1 MGTGMVSSLLVNV
14 YSNGGTVFGKNQRIL
29 CMNTSRIPL
38 AVLALVAGAV
48 ALTSNTSAATGT
60 MLAPTPPMGWN
71 SWDSFGPAVRE
82 NEVKANAD
90 AMAAKLAR
98 FGWQYVV
105 VDIEWFQP
113 NARSHGY
120 IPRGAVTMDAYG
132 RFVPS
137 PNRFPSAAN
146 GAGFKPLAD
155 YVHSKG
161 LKFGIHIMRGIPRE
175 AVDKNLPIKG
185 TSYHAADVADKV
197 NVCKWKGM
205 EDTYGVDMT
214 KPGAQAY
221 YDSIAEL
228 YASWGVDFVKAD
240 DMSRPYQGPE
250 VHALSVALKKT
261 GRPIVLSLSPGPASV
276 ERYQDL
282 KANAQMWRI
291 SDDFWDRW
299 IDIHKQFDLMKVW
312 EGKSHPGGW
321 PDADML
327 PLGHIGIRA
336 ERGDDR
342 ASLLTHDEQYT
353 LMSMWSIFRS
363 PLMLGGDI
371 PSSDAF
377 TIDLLTNK
385 EVLDVD
391 QHSDNGREV
400 YREGDI
406 ISWAADKPGSTSKYL
421 TVSNTGDTEKDVHLP
436 WKSVGI
442 NAGKVSARD
451 LWTHKDLGSS
461 DALVVSLRPHASVL
475 LKVSMR

>member
-1 MGTGMVSSLLVNV
+1 MKL
-14 YSNGGTVFGKNQRIL
+14 F
-29 CMNTSRIPL
+29 SRIPFCTFF
-38 AVLALVAGAV
+38 AFAAYAAASSAAAAPGTVLAP
-48 ALTSNTSAATGT
+48 N
-60 MLAPTPPMGWN
+60 PPMGWN
-71 SWDSFGPAVRE
+71 SWDSFGPTVRE

-90 AMAAKLAR
+90 AMAAKLAK

-113 NARSHGY
+113 NARAHGY
-120 IPRGAVTMDAYG
+120 IPRGVVTMDSYG
-132 RFVPS
+132 RFIPS
-137 PNRFPSAAN
+137 TNRFPSAAD
-146 GAGFKPLAD
+146 GAGFKSLAD

-185 TSYHAADVADKV
+185 TSFHAADVADKA
-197 NVCKWKGM
+197 NACKWEGM

-250 VHALSVALKKT
+250 IHSLSVALKKT
-261 GRPIVLSLSPGPASV
+261 GRPIVLSLSPGPAPV
-276 ERYQDL
+276 EEYEDL

-291 SDDFWDRW
+291 SNDFWDRW
-299 IDIHKQFDLMKVW
+299 VDIRKQFDLMKVW
-312 EGKSHPGGW
+312 EGKVHRGGW

-363 PLMLGGDI
+363 PLMFGGDI
-371 PSSDAF
+371 PSSDGF
-377 TIDLLTNK
+377 TIGLLTNP
-385 EVLDVD
+385 EVLNVN
-391 QHSDNGREV
+391 QHSENGREV
-400 YREGDI
+400 YREGDTI
-406 ISWAADKPGSTSKYL
+406 CWEADIPGSRSKYL
-421 TVSNTGDTEKDVHLP
+421 TVSNIGDTERAVPLP
-436 WKSVGI
+436 WKALGI
-442 NAGKVSARD
+442 DAEGVSFRD
-451 LWTHKDLGSS
+451 LWMHKELGRG
-461 DALVVSLRPHASVL
+461 DALNLSLRPHASVL
-475 LKVSMR
+475 LKVTMR

>member
-1 MGTGMVSSLLVNV
+1 MKSSA
-14 YSNGGTVFGKNQRIL
+14 RIL
-29 CMNTSRIPL
+29 ST
-38 AVLALVAGAV
+38 VLTVTAFAMVA
-48 ALTSNTSAATGT
+48 TAARAADTL
-60 MLAPTPPMGWN
+60 LAPTPPMGWN
-71 SWDSFGPAVRE
+71 SWDSFGPSVRE

-105 VDIEWFQP
+105 VDIEWYQP
-113 NARSHGY
+113 NARAHGY
-120 IPRGAVTMDAYG
+120 IPHGIVTLDPYG
-132 RFVPS
+132 RFIPS
-137 PNRFPSAAN
+137 LNRFPSAAN

-185 TSYHAADVADKV
+185 TSFHASDVADKI
-197 NVCKWKGM
+197 NVCKWEGM
-205 EDTYGVDMT
+205 EDTYGVDMS

-221 YDSIAEL
+221 YNSIAAL

-240 DMSRPYQGPE
+240 DMSLPYHGPE
-250 VHALSVALKKT
+250 IHALSVALKKT
-261 GRPIVLSLSPGPASV
+261 GRPIVLSLSPGPAPI
-276 ERYQDL
+276 EEYEDL

-291 SDDFWDRW
+291 SNDFWDRW
-299 IDIHKQFDLMKVW
+299 IDIKKQFDLMKAW
-312 EGKSHPGGW
+312 QGKVHTGGW

-363 PLMLGGDI
+363 PLMFGGDL

-377 TIDLLTNK
+377 TVGILTNPD
-385 EVLDVD
+385 VLEVD
-391 QHSDNGREV
+391 QHSANGREV
-400 YREGDI
+400 YRDGGTI
-406 ISWAADKPGSTSKYL
+406 AWIA
-421 TVSNTGDTEKDVHLP
+421 DVH
-436 WKSVGI
+436 G
-442 NAGKVSARD
+442 SA
-451 LWTHKDLGSS
+451 SEIS
-461 DALVVSLRPHASVL
+461 DCLQYQ
-475 LKVSMR
+475 

>member
-1 MGTGMVSSLLVNV
+1 MKPSA
-14 YSNGGTVFGKNQRIL
+14 RIL
-29 CMNTSRIPL
+29 SSTIL
-38 AVLALVAGAV
+38 AVTAFATV
-48 ALTSNTSAATGT
+48 TSAARAADT

-71 SWDSFGPAVRE
+71 SWDSFGPSVRE

-105 VDIEWFQP
+105 VDIEWYQP
-113 NARSHGY
+113 NARAHGY
-120 IPRGAVTMDAYG
+120 IPHGIVTMDPYG
-132 RFVPS
+132 RFIPS
-137 PNRFPSAAN
+137 LNRFPSAAH

-185 TSYHAADVADKV
+185 TSFHASDVADKI
-197 NVCKWKGM
+197 NVCKWEGM
-205 EDTYGVDMT
+205 EDTYGVDMS
-214 KPGAQAY
+214 KPGAEAY

-240 DMSRPYQGPE
+240 DMSQPYHGPE
-250 VHALSVALKKT
+250 IHALSVALKKT
-261 GRPIVLSLSPGPASV
+261 GRPIVLSLSPGPAPV
-276 ERYQDL
+276 EEYEDL

-291 SDDFWDRW
+291 SNDFWDRW
-299 IDIHKQFDLMKVW
+299 IDIKKQFDLMKAW
-312 EGKSHPGGW
+312 QGKVHTGGW

-363 PLMLGGDI
+363 PLMFGGDLL
-371 PSSDAF
+371 SSDAF
-377 TIDLLTNK
+377 TVGILTNP
-385 EVLDVD
+385 EVLEVD
-391 QHSDNGREV
+391 QHSANGREV
-400 YREGDI
+400 YRDGGTI
-406 ISWAADKPGSTSKYL
+406 AWIADVPGSASKYL
-421 TVSNTGDTEKDVHLP
+421 TVSNISDTERTVRIP

-442 NAGKVSARD
+442 NAKTVSLRD
-451 LWTHKDLGSS
+451 LWLHKDLGKS
-461 DALVVSLRPHASVL
+461 DALALTLRPHASVL
-475 LKVSMR
+475 LKVT